1 MPNFPMPAMMR
12 DRTLRLIL
20 TLAALAGGAFGLTI
34 PFLTLVARER
44 GVSLSA
50 IGVMASSYLVA
61 QTLLQL
67 PFGSLSDRIGRT
79 PPIAA
84 GFAIEAVASF
94 GFVFADS
101 AATFIAL
108 RVLQGV
114 SLALIMPALRAL
126 VADVTPVNRR
136 GQSFAWLFASFSGG
150 MLLGP
155 PIGGFLAGPLGRS
168 PLFVVAAALNLFIAI
183 FAIGWLRGLGRRREP
198 DEVRVHIPAS
208 AMFTSALIG
217 AFALGFG
224 ARIMEGLFAG
234 VWSIY
239 MDDIGASDLQI
250 GLSFA
255 TWSIAFML
263 FTPIGGRM
271 ADRGFRWRKLL
282 YGNIVMAALIIS
294 YGLIQFVPLILFIG
308 LIEGAVSTIT
318 VPALDAYL
326 ATVADPRIQGRI
338 QGTYATIGTAGAAA
352 SAFLGTILYQH
363 SQLLPFLVAG
373 GILVV
378 ITVSAIGLVRR
389 AEEQMAAAPLVI
401 EPAAATFGDSAL

>member
-1 MPNFPMPAMMR
+1 MPRIPVPAMMR
-12 DRTLRLIL
+12 DRALRTIL
-20 TLAALAGGAFGLTI
+20 LLAAMAGGAFGLTI

-61 QTLLQL
+61 QTIFQL

-79 PPIAA
+79 TPIAI
-84 GFAIEAVASF
+84 GFIVEALASV

-101 AATFIAL
+101 AATFIGL

-126 VADVTPVNRR
+126 VADVTPVHQR
-136 GQSFAWLFASFSGG
+136 GQAYAWLFASFSGG

-168 PLFVVAAALNLFIAI
+168 PLFLVAAVLNLAT
-183 FAIGWLRGLGRRREP
+183 AGLALGWLRGVGRQGKRHE
-198 DEVRVHIPAS
+198 EGVRLPAS
-208 AMFTSALIG
+208 AIFTSALVG
-217 AFALGFG
+217 AFILGFG
-224 ARIMEGLFAG
+224 ARILEGMFAG
-234 VWSIY
+234 VWAIY
-239 MDDIGASDLQI
+239 MDDIGASDVEI

-263 FTPIGGRM
+263 FTPIGGRL

-282 YGNIVMAALIIS
+282 IGNLVMAALIIS
-294 YGLIQFVPLILFIG
+294 YGLIHVVPLILFIG

-338 QGTYATIGTAGAAA
+338 QGTYATIGTAGAAV
-352 SAFLGTILYQH
+352 SAFLGTVLYQH

-373 GILVV
+373 SILVV
-378 ITVSAIGLVRR
+378 VTLSAIGLVRR
-389 AEEQMAAAPLVI
+389 AEERMAQTPSFVL
-401 EPAAATFGDSAL
+401 EPAANVQPTL